1 MVCRLIYMR
10 TQRNYPGRGFA
21 LALSPERGCVPMNAH
36 TILSVT
42 AHGPRE
48 AGALDGFEATCSCG
62 FRTGSSL
69 GERWARRQG
78 WEHVEYM
85 TRRDAKKTRR

>member
-1 MVCRLIYMR
+1 MR
-10 TQRNYPGRGFA
+10 NAETIPGRGTA
-21 LALSPERGCVPMNAH
+21 PAPSPERGCVPMNAH

-48 AGALDGFEATCSCG
+48 AGALSGWEAVCSCG
-62 FRTGSSL
+62 FRTGNSL
-69 GERWARRQG
+69 GERWASRQG

-85 TRRDAKKTRR
+85 TRQAKATKKTRR